1 MINKGIY
8 PALLTPFKE
17 DNSVDYD
24 ALSDLI
30 EFNIAK
36 GVSGFYVTG
45 STAEV
50 VYVDFGGT

>member
-24 ALSDLI
+24 ALSDLP
-30 EFNIAK
+30 FRMF
-36 GVSGFYVTG
+36 GV
-45 STAEV
+45 
-50 VYVDFGGT
+50 